1 MARFA
6 REHGLV
12 GNALYREVDD
22 FSLTYTAAYNR
33 TSSAS
38 PLHTATGPGTSLH
51 EAACRPLVQHLVP
64 YNQLAQFV
72 EAFWRIFG
80 EFAREVVEAR
90 FSSASGA
97 SGEVRLA
104 ELEAATWFRSL
115 VWGPADGNLLPDAT
129 DQEEEDASVTTLS
142 ERPPAGVVDRPSSLQ
157 TVLASLLAEMTAVLT
172 RGQNRALQS
181 KIEAIL
187 DREETFLRDEF
198 SPWYVAHSQSPAPED
213 GGALSDSEVIV
224 RKDKNSLRCRLS
236 LGKVPCLTD
245 VAVATTAADPTG
257 MRGGDQVE
265 QSPVLSNTP
274 PAHWLDATL
283 VQEVGDGGSTRTLQQ
298 GTPYADGHRSAR
310 FFEAEVLPQL
320 GGRLSES
327 ERDLLQGV
335 QTEILQHVYPED
347 CNKYAT
353 AEVSSVATELAFVA
367 RRPARQSTWR
377 GFFSLFPEGGEE
389 LAVGEGYEPP
399 AGFTFSVQRSWGDGR
414 GGQGEAETVEEKV
427 SLHLLSDRAALPS
440 LAAAPAD
447 RETPLRLPIR
457 QLEYIVS
464 TLPPLVFDAFRFL
477 ALVLKRAQVLKPVA
491 GDATDGAEVEGT
503 TTSRGTAHGHD
514 FRLLRDQNFHHI
526 VEFHHMDSDEQHPQ
540 LPYTPGENDLVGAEE
555 LVALFCLNLEYTT
568 SGNRWRLDL
577 LRTKTLGSL
586 LSKCL
591 WNAEWYLKSVGQ
603 DVGPVR
609 YQLLMTAADGNYN
622 ANFAAQEDMLAD
634 GALVPECSFFFQPVP
649 AETARGSFFS
659 GAATHGGWETFVGRN
674 RARVLQNLRNLQMA
688 LEKRPKDV
696 AAFLEMA
703 LLQS

>member
-1 MARFA
+1 
-6 REHGLV
+6 
-12 GNALYREVDD
+12 
-22 FSLTYTAAYNR
+22 
-33 TSSAS
+33 
-38 PLHTATGPGTSLH
+38 
-51 EAACRPLVQHLVP
+51 
-64 YNQLAQFV
+64 
-72 EAFWRIFG
+72 
-80 EFAREVVEAR
+80 
-90 FSSASGA
+90 
-97 SGEVRLA
+97 
-104 ELEAATWFRSL
+104 
-115 VWGPADGNLLPDAT
+115 
-129 DQEEEDASVTTLS
+129 
-142 ERPPAGVVDRPSSLQ
+142 
-157 TVLASLLAEMTAVLT
+157 
-172 RGQNRALQS
+172 
-181 KIEAIL
+181 
-187 DREETFLRDEF
+187 
-198 SPWYVAHSQSPAPED
+198 
-213 GGALSDSEVIV
+213 
-224 RKDKNSLRCRLS
+224 
-236 LGKVPCLTD
+236 
-245 VAVATTAADPTG
+245 

-622 ANFAAQEDMLAD
+622 AVGGRAATATATPGTRHRGHRRMKIIIVLAQERGWPRPQARHQQPS
-634 GALVPECSFFFQPVP
+634 GFSTRPCS
-649 AETARGSFFS
+649 RY
-659 GAATHGGWETFVGRN
+659 R
-674 RARVLQNLRNLQMA
+674 
-688 LEKRPKDV
+688 
-696 AAFLEMA
+696 
-703 LLQS
+703 